1 MKKIKFSSVFITNM
15 YFPKATIGLSK
26 ENKSQTFLEIKNQEE
41 KNMREVSKEE
51 MREVAAGKWKCNKC
65 GKKFTF
71 WIQLWSWGCHGC
83 NNFKYRWVLF

>member
-1 MKKIKFSSVFITNM
+1 M

-51 MREVAAGKWKCNKC
+51 MREVTAGRWKCDMC
-65 GKKFTF
+65 GRKYRF
-71 WIQLWSWGCHGC
+71 WIQLWSWASHGC
-83 NNFKYRWVLF
+83 VGFKYHWVF

>member
-1 MKKIKFSSVFITNM
+1 M

-65 GKKFTF
+65 F
-71 WIQLWSWGCHGC
+71 
-83 NNFKYRWVLF
+83 

>member
-1 MKKIKFSSVFITNM
+1 
-15 YFPKATIGLSK
+15 
-26 ENKSQTFLEIKNQEE
+26 
-41 KNMREVSKEE
+41 MREVSKEE
-51 MREVAAGKWKCNKC
+51 MREVAAGKWKCNKY